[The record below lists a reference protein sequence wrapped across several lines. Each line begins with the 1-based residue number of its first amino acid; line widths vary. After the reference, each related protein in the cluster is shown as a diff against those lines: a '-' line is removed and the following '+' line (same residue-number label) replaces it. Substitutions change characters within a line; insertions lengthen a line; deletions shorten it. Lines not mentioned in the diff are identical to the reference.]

1 MFENVASVWALLS
14 SSHLHLH
21 LPVALKRDV
30 CASTHPLVLV
40 LFRCCSTCL
49 IQAVL
54 AVIVVTLIKFNY
66 SQTSGSVEKNLEDGL
81 LMS

>member
-1 MFENVASVWALLS
+1 MLPLILLFWFYSGAVA
-14 SSHLHLH
+14 
-21 LPVALKRDV
+21 R
-30 CASTHPLVLV
+30 
-40 LFRCCSTCL
+40 L
-49 IQAVL
+49 IWAVL